1 MIIGKFF
8 KLNIMIRLTSKN
20 ADYKVMFDCTKQ
32 SYTVYYKNSILVK
45 NKYKYTD
52 IQSYL
57 S

>member
-1 MIIGKFF
+1 MITLKGKNLDF
-8 KLNIMIRLTSKN
+8 
-20 ADYKVMFDCTKQ
+20 KVMFDCVKQ